1 MKKIF
6 KSSFLLFFSL
16 SSQFAFGQW
25 STNSNDIY
33 NTNYSLSPAG
43 KVGIGLIPVQNSG
56 ITKTAVL
63 QVKGIS
69 GNNSTQGL
77 LPSPIVSISSDGQT
91 SKLDIGIGS
100 GTYGPFIYANSVL
113 KFITPQINI
122 LDAYSTG
129 PGAKLGVSLD
139 PVAGSYNFGTYK
151 GYFLNGLSVG
161 TSNAIPSGYK
171 LAVDGKIMCEEIDV
185 EMSEN
190 WPDYVFDK
198 SYNLRPLD
206 SLKLFIETQQHL
218 PEIPSAKE
226 VEKNGISLAKMS
238 RLQMAKIEELT
249 LYLLQLKEKNDELEK
264 KNEALE
270 KLYMELKKKI
280 N

>member
-6 KSSFLLFFSL
+6 KSSFLLLFSL
-16 SSQFAFGQW
+16 SSQFAFSQW

-56 ITKTAVL
+56 INKTSVL
-63 QVKGIS
+63 QIKGIS
-69 GNNSTQGL
+69 GNNITGGYE
-77 LPSPIVSISSDGQT
+77 PSPIVSISSDGQT
-91 SKLDIGIGS
+91 SKLNIGIGS
-100 GTYGPFIYANSVL
+100 GTYGSFIYANSVL
-113 KFITPQINI
+113 KFISPEINI
-122 LDAYSTG
+122 IDGYSTSTL
-129 PGAKLGVSLD
+129 AKLGVSIS
-139 PVAGSYNFGTYK
+139 PVAGSYNFGTYT
-151 GYFLNGLSVG
+151 GYFLTGLSVG
-161 TSNAIPSGYK
+161 TSNTIPSGYK
-171 LAVDGKIMCEEIDV
+171 LAVDGKIICEEIDV
-185 EMSEN
+185 KMSED

-198 SYNLRPLD
+198 TYNLRPLD
-206 SLKLFIETQQHL
+206 SLKLFVESERHL

-226 VEKNGISLAKMS
+226 VENNGISLAEMS

-249 LYLLQLKEKNDELEK
+249 LYLFQLKEKNDELEK

-270 KLYMELKKKI
+270 KLYLELKKKI